1 VHVDPVQVV
10 MRLKCRSC
18 GTEWRLGEAD
28 VDNPPD
34 AEQRARARAL
44 KEDVEAIRK
53 ARLAAAMAE
62 VDWRY
67 FREKGAE
74 GVDESS

>member
-1 VHVDPVQVV
+1 
-10 MRLKCRSC
+10 MCLKCRSC

-53 ARLAAAMAE
+53 AAAMAE

-67 FREKGAE
+67 SREREAE
-74 GVDESS
+74 GVEESSQKDRSKNNQNL

>member
-1 VHVDPVQVV
+1 

-18 GTEWRLGEAD
+18 GAEWRLGEAD

-44 KEDVEAIRK
+44 KEEAEAIRE

-62 VDWRY
+62 VDWRC
-67 FREKGAE
+67 FREEGAE
-74 GVDESS
+74 DIDESS